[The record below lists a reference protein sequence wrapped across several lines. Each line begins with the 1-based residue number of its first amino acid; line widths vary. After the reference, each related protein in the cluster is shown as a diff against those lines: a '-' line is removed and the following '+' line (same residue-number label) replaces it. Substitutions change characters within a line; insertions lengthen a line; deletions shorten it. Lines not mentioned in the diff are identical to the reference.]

1 MTILTEAP
9 IVLAILCPLA
19 GIIYAGALY
28 FRDRLNAT
36 FGSSLATLLAV
47 VRFVAVT
54 CISFFL
60 LEPLIKSIHNE
71 VEKPIVLFCQDNS
84 QSVAFHADSSFFK
97 GPYLDQMR
105 NLQQLLGEE
114 YDVQSVR
121 FDVGVQPHGDSAN
134 YLGQA
139 TNYSALLNYVSDT
152 YGGRNLGAMIVASDG
167 LFNQGSNPL
176 YSGQLAKTPLYT
188 IALGDTTVQ
197 RDVLLA
203 EVNANR
209 LAYLG
214 NKFPLSVVVQ
224 GKKANGESVVLKVS
238 KNGQTYFQENIS
250 IQGDAYMRTID
261 LTLDATE
268 IGIQKYTIEVT
279 SIANEVT
286 LINNRKDLFID
297 VLDSREKILLVA
309 HSPHPDINA
318 LRDAIESVDNY
329 RVDVV
334 LAKDV
339 KTNLSEYNLAILHQL
354 PAVGGNG
361 VSLIQNLLDAKIPC
375 WFVWGGATDF
385 RAFNNANFGIALDN
399 YRSSITD
406 AGVHVAEGFSL
417 FTIESDLEMSMRSLP
432 PLSVPFGDIVL
443 SPGAVQFGK
452 QQIGQIKTDKPLI
465 VFNKQNDNK
474 IALVAGEG
482 LWRWRIASFQQ
493 YNSHQYFDQL
503 ITKITQYMS
512 AKEDKSLFRVNGK
525 NDFLEN
531 ERIVFDA
538 ELYNQSFEAITNKEV
553 KMRVISDSGLEYDFN
568 FSPNATRYRLDA
580 GQLPA
585 GNYSYIAT
593 ASTDQGV
600 LERKG
605 QFSISALDI
614 ELTQTVADH
623 RLMYQWAASHD
634 GQMVFPAQ
642 MAQLAELIKARK
654 DVVSIAYEH
663 KELKDL
669 INYRWLLAL
678 LLGLLSMEWLMRKR
692 AGAY

>member
-19 GIIYAGALY
+19 GIIYAGAMY

-36 FGSSLATLLAV
+36 FGKTLATLLAV
-47 VRFVAVT
+47 MRFIAVT

-60 LEPLIKSIHNE
+60 LEPLIKSIHND

-84 QSVAFHADSSFFK
+84 QSVAFHADSAFYT
-97 GPYLDQMR
+97 GPYLDQIR
-105 NLQQLLGEE
+105 NLQQLLGEN
-114 YDVQSVR
+114 YDVQSIR
-121 FDVGVQPHGDSAN
+121 FDTEVQPHGDSAN
-134 YLGQA
+134 YRGQA
-139 TNYSALLNYVSDT
+139 TNYTALMNHVSDT

-176 YSGQLAKTPLYT
+176 YSGQLSKTPLYT
-188 IALGDTTVQ
+188 VALGDTTIQ
-197 RDVLLA
+197 RDLA
-203 EVNANR
+203 LSEVNANR

-214 NKFPLSVVVQ
+214 NKFPVSIVVQ
-224 GKKANGESVVLKVS
+224 GKKAGGESAVLKVS

-250 IQGDAYMRTID
+250 IQGDAFMRTVD

-268 IGIQKYTIEVT
+268 IGIQKYTIEI
-279 SIANEVT
+279 SGIANELT
-286 LINNRKDLFID
+286 LVNNRKDLFID

-318 LRDAIESVDNY
+318 IRDAIESVDNY

-339 KTNLSEYNLAILHQL
+339 KNNLSEYNLAILHQL

-361 VSLIQNLLDAKIPC
+361 VSLIQNLLDANIPC
-375 WFVWGGATDF
+375 WFIWGSATDY
-385 RAFNNANFGIALDN
+385 RSFNNSNYGIALDN
-399 YRSSITD
+399 YRNSITD
-406 AGVHVAEGFSL
+406 ASMHIADGFSL
-417 FTIESDLEMSMRSLP
+417 FTVESDLEMSLRSLP

-443 SPGAVQFGK
+443 SPGAVQFGH
-452 QQIGQIKTDKPLI
+452 QQIGQIKTQKPLI
-465 VFNKQNDNK
+465 VFNKFNENK
-474 IALVAGEG
+474 IALLAGEG
-482 LWRWRIASFQQ
+482 IWRWRIASYQQ
-493 YNSHQYFDQL
+493 YNNHQYFDQL

-538 ELYNQSFEAITNKEV
+538 ELYNQSYEAITHKEV
-553 KMRVISDSGLEYDFN
+553 KMRVISDEGLEYDFN

-580 GQLPA
+580 GQLPP

-593 ASTDQGV
+593 ASTDQGPQ
-600 LERKG
+600 ERKG
-605 QFSISALDI
+605 QFSISALDV
-614 ELTQTVADH
+614 ELTNTVADH
-623 RLMYQWAASHD
+623 RLMYQWASSHD
-634 GQMVFPAQ
+634 GQMVLPSE
-642 MAQLAELIKARK
+642 MASLAEMIKARK

-669 INYRWLLAL
+669 INYKWLLAA
-678 LLGLLSMEWLMRKR
+678 LLGLLCIEWLLRKR

>member
-214 NKFPLSVVVQ
+214 NKFPVSVVVQ

-474 IALVAGEG
+474 VALVGGEG